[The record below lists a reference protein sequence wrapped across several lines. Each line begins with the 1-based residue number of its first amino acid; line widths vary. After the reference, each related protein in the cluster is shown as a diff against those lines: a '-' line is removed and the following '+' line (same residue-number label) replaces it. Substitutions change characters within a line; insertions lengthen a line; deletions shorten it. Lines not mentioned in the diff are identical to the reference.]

1 MSWYTFLYTLVLF
14 FFKQKTA
21 YEMRIS
27 DWSSDVCSSDL
38 PHVVVAS
45 PSLPAN
51 TLAEL
56 TKLAKDQPDSI
67 NFGSAGVGSFVHM
80 IGELYKME
88 SSAPITH
95 IHYKGNS
102 AALNDLLGG
111 QIDLLIQNIPTVI
124 SYVQTSTQ
132 KTLALTGEKHAA
144 HVP

>member
-1 MSWYTFLYTLVLF
+1 MIRTPPRSTLTDTLCPYTTLV
-14 FFKQKTA
+14 
-21 YEMRIS
+21 RS
-27 DWSSDVCSSDL
+27 

-67 NFGSAGVGSFVHM
+67 NFGSAGVGSSVHM

-88 SSAPITH
+88 SGAPITH
-95 IHYKGNS
+95 IPYKGSS

-111 QIDLLIQNIPTVI
+111 QIALGRASGRERVCQ
-124 SYVQTSTQ
+124 YV
-132 KTLALTGEKHAA
+132 
-144 HVP
+144 